1 MRTRIFSLLLAAG
14 FFCVPTVRAGAQRI
28 PTRPDTLRADSL
40 RRDSLNL
47 KPLIQ
52 WEDPDSVMKA
62 LLARPGRMDR
72 CMAVLQM
79 TPTVTPAL
87 LRQRIKALL
96 PRAARAGQ

>member
-1 MRTRIFSLLLAAG
+1 
-14 FFCVPTVRAGAQRI
+14 
-28 PTRPDTLRADSL
+28 L
-40 RRDSLNL
+40 RRATSKASRAYGNSIDTDLTKAVL
-47 KPLIQ
+47 
-52 WEDPDSVMKA
+52 A